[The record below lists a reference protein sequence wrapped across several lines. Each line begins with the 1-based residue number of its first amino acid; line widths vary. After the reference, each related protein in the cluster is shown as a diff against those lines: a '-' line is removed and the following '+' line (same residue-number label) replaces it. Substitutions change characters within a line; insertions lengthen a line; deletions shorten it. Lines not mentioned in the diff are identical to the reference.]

1 VQLLRA
7 HPEPDTDV
15 GHGLRPV
22 DLVKADDVAVEAAR
36 VVDAAGRG
44 ENLDVVELQRLEVPA
59 QRLLALYSGKYARSQ
74 AEAWHGITLL
84 FEARDCHGEPAR
96 AL

>member
-15 GHGLRPV
+15 RHGLRPV

-44 ENLDVVELQRLEVPA
+44 ENLDVVELQA
-59 QRLLALYSGKYARSQ
+59 
-74 AEAWHGITLL
+74 
-84 FEARDCHGEPAR
+84 
-96 AL
+96 